1 MKKIDL
7 STDKNSGDY
16 NPFYTGKNNI
26 FGNPL
31 TADEMKEMG
40 FTRGEFKMDDNGYHA
55 WVYYRDI
62 CSCGRIGC
70 VSTKTSFDD
79 EL

>member
-1 MKKIDL
+1 MKKL
-7 STDKNSGDY
+7 SKDINSGDY

-26 FGNPL
+26 FANPL
-31 TADEMKEMG
+31 TSEEMKEMG
-40 FTRGEFKMDDNGYHA
+40 FTRGEYKMDSNGYYA

-62 CSCGRIGC
+62 CSCGKIGC